1 MDAVSTALSSQDI
14 LHQILSL
21 GSLAQADLR
30 ACCLVNSDWAATGL
44 ALLWRHPQCHTLL
57 AFRLLLDTLRHEQD
71 QPARVLLPSTH
82 SRERS
87 VRRASTMHSPSPSAR
102 TLTSSQSLAILPTP
116 YRPHCPPKE
125 YGIPF
130 HGKRSYHRA
139 QFIRTLDLHA
149 VSGYLSLHH
158 LEILARSSRIGLRA
172 LDLQTIQLPFSEHLL
187 AILVASKQLRS
198 LTLGPIELPSVE
210 NLSYLKPCLGS
221 LTELRLMSCLDTVDD
236 DVLGFLLR
244 HSPQLRQLEIH
255 GEKFTDRSLEFI
267 ATTCVE
273 LESLVLEA
281 PLMTDVVIAQITT
294 GCTKLKTWRLID
306 CTELSETT
314 VELLETMYDWD
325 KTPKGIRGGFAGL
338 LTGSPS
344 SIASLAGATGAM
356 SLATSPSSTS
366 LSSAATLISQS
377 SSPSSSASSIS
388 TSAHSE
394 SDVSQSHKSHQ
405 QRQGSNNSMSNS
417 GGGPTREEHSFLLEQ
432 HIQLSPQQQYR
443 QQQLLLQPTAGLS
456 TLEFRNC
463 FGIHPFA
470 INSILRAQPRLEHLT
485 LGGPKIT
492 DDSLTCLT
500 EAAYPHLRTL
510 ELFDCS
516 EVSDE
521 TMVATLFNCDRLT
534 KVGIRG
540 SNFTYRTFSGIAMHL
555 EMLEELHLEHVRLII
570 NETLQ
575 DIMLR
580 CSRLRVLKLWHCRNL
595 TQDLFTD
602 QMDPVSSLEVL
613 EYMDK
618 YMRLF
623 NQPGRDQPGGGRQG
637 GAGAGGGSGA
647 SVGWESQVRFLQTLV
662 IRFENLRVLRL
673 GKIAETY
680 VPVNLVSYLC
690 QLDRLEK
697 FSIFQ
702 NPCLDLIDLK
712 ELQSRLP
719 TLIEVGVGQSDKL
732 SEEDILRFNQS
743 NHRPNVLMYRRLLES
758 SDELVTYA
766 YKPNLNA

>member
-14 LHQILSL
+14 LHHILTL
-21 GSLAQADLR
+21 GSLAQSDLR

-44 ALLWRHPQCHTLL
+44 ALLWRNPQCHTLL

-71 QPARVLLPSTH
+71 QPARVLLLPSTH

-87 VRRASTMHSPSPSAR
+87 VRRASTMHSSSPSAR
-102 TLTSSQSLAILPTP
+102 TLTTSQSLAILPTP

-149 VSGYLSLHH
+149 VAGYLSLHH

-172 LDLQTIQLPFSEHLL
+172 LDLHTIQLPFSEHLL

-198 LTLGPIELPSVE
+198 LTLGPIELPPVE
-210 NLSYLKPCLGS
+210 DLSYLKPCLSS
-221 LTELRLMSCLDTVDD
+221 LTELRLMSCPDTVDD
-236 DVLGFLLR
+236 AALGFLLR
-244 HSPQLRQLEIH
+244 HSPQLRQLEVH

-273 LESLVLEA
+273 LESLVLET
-281 PLMTDVVIAQITT
+281 PLMTDVLIAQITT
-294 GCTKLKTWRLID
+294 GCTKLRSWRLID
-306 CTELSETT
+306 CTALSETT

-344 SIASLAGATGAM
+344 SIASLAGATGTM
-356 SLATSPSSTS
+356 SLATSSSSTS
-366 LSSAATLISQS
+366 LSSSATPISQS
-377 SSPSSSASSIS
+377 SSPSSSASSLSI
-388 TSAHSE
+388 SAHLE
-394 SDVSQSHKSHQ
+394 SDVSQAHKSHQ
-405 QRQGSNNSMSNS
+405 QRQGSHNSMSSGS
-417 GGGPTREEHSFLLEQ
+417 GGGANGEEHSFILEQ
-432 HIQLSPQQQYR
+432 QLSSQQQYR

-463 FGIHPFA
+463 IGIHPVA

-492 DDSLTCLT
+492 DEALTCLT
-500 EAAYPHLRTL
+500 EVAYPHLRTL

-570 NETLQ
+570 NQTLQ

-580 CSRLRVLKLWHCRNL
+580 CSQLRVLKLWHCRNL

-618 YMRLF
+618 YTRLF
-623 NQPGRDQPGGGRQG
+623 NQPGRDQPGGGRPG
-637 GAGAGGGSGA
+637 GAGAAGGSGA
-647 SVGWESQVRFLQTLV
+647 NVGWEPQVRFLQTLV

-702 NPCLDLIDLK
+702 NPCLDLLDLK

-719 TLIEVGVGQSDKL
+719 TLTEVGIGQSDKL

-743 NHRPNVLMYRRLLES
+743 NHRPNVLVYRRLLES
-758 SDELVTYA
+758 SDELATYA
-766 YKPNLNA
+766 YKPNFNS

>member
-14 LHQILSL
+14 LHHILSL
-21 GSLAQADLR
+21 SSLAQSDLR

-44 ALLWRHPQCHTLL
+44 ALLWRHPHCRTLL

-71 QPARVLLPSTH
+71 QPARVLLLPSIH

-87 VRRASTMHSPSPSAR
+87 VRRASTMHSMSPSAH
-102 TLTSSQSLAILPTP
+102 TPTAPSQSLAILPTP
-116 YRPHCPPKE
+116 YRTHCPPKE

-149 VSGYLSLHH
+149 VAGSLSLHH
-158 LEILARSSRIGLRA
+158 LEILARSSRIGLRV
-172 LDLQTIQLPFSEHLL
+172 LNLHTIQLPFSEHLL
-187 AILVASKQLRS
+187 SILVASKQLRS
-198 LTLGPIELPSVE
+198 LTLGSIEFPPVE
-210 NLSYLKPCLGS
+210 DLAYLKPCLAG
-221 LTELRLMSCLDTVDD
+221 LTELRLMSCPDTVDD
-236 DVLGFLLR
+236 AVLGFLLR

-255 GEKFTDRSLEFI
+255 GEKFTDQSLEFI

-281 PLMTDVVIAQITT
+281 PLMTDVVVAQITT
-294 GCTKLKTWRLID
+294 GCIKMRIWRLID
-306 CTELSETT
+306 CAALSETA

-325 KTPKGIRGGFAGL
+325 KTPKGIRGGFARF
-338 LTGSPS
+338 LTGSPPPS
-344 SIASLAGATGAM
+344 FTSLAGATGAL

-366 LSSAATLISQS
+366 LSSSTTLISHS

-388 TSAHSE
+388 TPNHSE
-394 SDVSQSHKSHQ
+394 SDVSQTHKNQ
-405 QRQGSNNSMSNS
+405 QRQESNNNS
-417 GGGPTREEHSFLLEQ
+417 GSSGAHQEEYPFILEQ
-432 HIQLSPQQQYR
+432 HR
-443 QQQLLLQPTAGLS
+443 QQQLLLQPRAGLS

-463 FGIHPFA
+463 IGIHPHA
-470 INSILRAQPRLEHLT
+470 INSILRAQHRLEHLT

-492 DDSLTCLT
+492 DDALICLT
-500 EAAYPHLRTL
+500 ESAYPHLRTL

-540 SNFTYRTFSGIAMHL
+540 SNFTFRTFSAIAMHL

-580 CSRLRVLKLWHCRNL
+580 CSKLRALKLWHCRNL

-602 QMDPVSSLEVL
+602 QMDPVPSLEVL

-618 YMRLF
+618 YMRPFQNL
-623 NQPGRDQPGGGRQG
+623 PGRDQPGG
-637 GAGAGGGSGA
+637 
-647 SVGWESQVRFLQTLV
+647 E
-662 IRFENLRVLRL
+662 LRL

-690 QLDRLEK
+690 QLDQLEK

-702 NPCLDLIDLK
+702 NPCLDMMDLK

-719 TLIEVGVGQSDKL
+719 TLIEVGVGQSDRV
-732 SEEDILRFNQS
+732 SEEDILHFNQS
-743 NHRPNVLMYRRLLES
+743 NYRPNVLVYRRLLES
-758 SDELVTYA
+758 SDELATYV
-766 YKPNLNA
+766 YKPILNT

>member
-1 MDAVSTALSSQDI
+1 STALSSQDI
-14 LHQILSL
+14 LHHILSL
-21 GSLAQADLR
+21 DSLAQSDLR

-71 QPARVLLPSTH
+71 QPARVLLLSSTH

-87 VRRASTMHSPSPSAR
+87 VRRASTMHSLPPSAR
-102 TLTSSQSLAILPTP
+102 TLTPSQSLAILPTP

-149 VSGYLSLHH
+149 VSGYLWLDQAGSGSVLSTSKPSNCPSQSTCSPSLSRLNRPVEFPP
-158 LEILARSSRIGLRA
+158 LE
-172 LDLQTIQLPFSEHLL
+172 D
-187 AILVASKQLRS
+187 
-198 LTLGPIELPSVE
+198 
-210 NLSYLKPCLGS
+210 LSYLKPCLGS
-221 LTELRLMSCLDTVDD
+221 LTQLRLMSCLDTVGDT
-236 DVLGFLLR
+236 VLGFLLR

-294 GCTKLKTWRLID
+294 GCTKLRTWRLID

-314 VELLETMYDWD
+314 VELLKTMYHWD
-325 KTPKGIRGGFAGL
+325 KTPKGIRGGFAGS

-344 SIASLAGATGAM
+344 SIASLAGATGTM

-366 LSSAATLISQS
+366 LSSSVTLMSQS

-394 SDVSQSHKSHQ
+394 SDVSQAHKSHQ

-417 GGGPTREEHSFLLEQ
+417 GSGTNREESLLEQ
-432 HIQLSPQQQYR
+432 HIQLSSQQQYQR
-443 QQQLLLQPTAGLS
+443 QRLLLQPTAGLS

-463 FGIHPFA
+463 IGIHPIA

-492 DDSLTCLT
+492 DDALTCLT

-510 ELFDCS
+510 ELFNCS
-516 EVSDE
+516 EISDE

-534 KVGIRG
+534 TVGIRG

-623 NQPGRDQPGGGRQG
+623 NQPGRDQLGGGRQG
-637 GAGAGGGSGA
+637 GVGAGGGSGA
-647 SVGWESQVRFLQTLV
+647 NVGWEPQVRFLQTLV

-702 NPCLDLIDLK
+702 NPCLDMMDLK

-719 TLIEVGVGQSDKL
+719 TLVEVGVGKSDKL

-743 NHRPNVLMYRRLLES
+743 NHRPSVLMYRRLLES
-758 SDELVTYA
+758 SDELGTYT

>member
-14 LHQILSL
+14 LYHILSL
-21 GSLAQADLR
+21 TSLTQSDLR

-44 ALLWRHPQCHTLL
+44 ALLWHHPQCHTLL

-71 QPARVLLPSTH
+71 QPARVLLLPSIH

-87 VRRASTMHSPSPSAR
+87 VRRASTMHSTSPSAR
-102 TLTSSQSLAILPTP
+102 TPTAPSQSLAILPTP
-116 YRPHCPPKE
+116 YRTYCPPKE

-149 VSGYLSLHH
+149 VAGSLSLHH

-172 LDLQTIQLPFSEHLL
+172 LDLHTIQLPFSEHLL

-198 LTLGPIELPSVE
+198 LTLGSIEFPPVE
-210 NLSYLKPCLGS
+210 DLAYLKPCLGG
-221 LTELRLMSCLDTVDD
+221 LTELRLMSCPDTVDD
-236 DVLGFLLR
+236 VVLGFLLR

-267 ATTCVE
+267 AITCVE
-273 LESLVLEA
+273 LESLVLEV
-281 PLMTDVVIAQITT
+281 PLMTDVVVAQITT
-294 GCTKLKTWRLID
+294 GCIKLRTWRLID
-306 CTELSETT
+306 CAALSETT

-325 KTPKGIRGGFAGL
+325 KTPKGIGGRFAGF
-338 LTGSPS
+338 LTGSPPS
-344 SIASLAGATGAM
+344 SITSLAGATGAL

-366 LSSAATLISQS
+366 FSSSTTLISQS
-377 SSPSSSASSIS
+377 SSPSSSTSSIS
-388 TSAHSE
+388 TSNHSE
-394 SDVSQSHKSHQ
+394 SDVSQTHKNHQ
-405 QRQGSNNSMSNS
+405 QRQGSNNNS
-417 GGGPTREEHSFLLEQ
+417 GSSSAHQEEHSFILER
-432 HIQLSPQQQYR
+432 HMQLSSQQQYR
-443 QQQLLLQPTAGLS
+443 QQQLLLQPTLGLS

-463 FGIHPFA
+463 IGIHPYA
-470 INSILRAQPRLEHLT
+470 INSILRVQPRLEHLT

-492 DDSLTCLT
+492 DDALTCLT
-500 EAAYPHLRTL
+500 EIAYPHLRTL
-510 ELFDCS
+510 ELFDCN

-540 SNFTYRTFSGIAMHL
+540 SNFTLPTFSAIAMHL

-580 CSRLRVLKLWHCRNL
+580 CSKLRVLKLWHCRNL
-595 TQDLFTD
+595 TQDLFMD
-602 QMDPVSSLEVL
+602 QMDPVPSLEVL

-623 NQPGRDQPGGGRQG
+623 QNQPGRDQPGGGRQG
-637 GAGAGGGSGA
+637 GTGAGGAGGA
-647 SVGWESQVRFLQTLV
+647 NAGWEPQVRFLQTLV
-662 IRFENLRVLRL
+662 IRFENLRALRL

-680 VPVNLVSYLC
+680 VPVVSVYSRIL
-690 QLDRLEK
+690 QMPLL
-697 FSIFQ
+697 FS
-702 NPCLDLIDLK
+702 
-712 ELQSRLP
+712 S
-719 TLIEVGVGQSDKL
+719 
-732 SEEDILRFNQS
+732 
-743 NHRPNVLMYRRLLES
+743 
-758 SDELVTYA
+758 
-766 YKPNLNA
+766 

>member
-14 LHQILSL
+14 LHHILSL
-21 GSLAQADLR
+21 DSLAQSDLH

-71 QPARVLLPSTH
+71 QPARVLLLPSTH

-87 VRRASTMHSPSPSAR
+87 VRRASTMHSLPPSAR
-102 TLTSSQSLAILPTP
+102 TLTPSQSLAILPTP

-198 LTLGPIELPSVE
+198 LTLGPIELPPVE
-210 NLSYLKPCLGS
+210 DLSYLKPCLGS
-221 LTELRLMSCLDTVDD
+221 LTELRLMSCLDTVGDT
-236 DVLGFLLR
+236 VLGFLLR

-294 GCTKLKTWRLID
+294 GCTKLRTWRLID
-306 CTELSETT
+306 CTDLSETT

-344 SIASLAGATGAM
+344 SIASLAGATGTM

-366 LSSAATLISQS
+366 LSSSVTLMSQS
-377 SSPSSSASSIS
+377 SSPSSSSSSIS
-388 TSAHSE
+388 TSTHSE

-417 GGGPTREEHSFLLEQ
+417 GSGTNREESLLEQ
-432 HIQLSPQQQYR
+432 HIQLSSQQQY
-443 QQQLLLQPTAGLS
+443 QQLLLQPTAGLS

-463 FGIHPFA
+463 IGIHPIA

-485 LGGPKIT
+485 GPR
-492 DDSLTCLT
+492 S
-500 EAAYPHLRTL
+500 RT
-510 ELFDCS
+510 
-516 EVSDE
+516 
-521 TMVATLFNCDRLT
+521 
-534 KVGIRG
+534 
-540 SNFTYRTFSGIAMHL
+540 MH
-555 EMLEELHLEHVRLII
+555 
-570 NETLQ
+570 
-575 DIMLR
+575 
-580 CSRLRVLKLWHCRNL
+580 
-595 TQDLFTD
+595 
-602 QMDPVSSLEVL
+602 
-613 EYMDK
+613 
-618 YMRLF
+618 
-623 NQPGRDQPGGGRQG
+623 
-637 GAGAGGGSGA
+637 
-647 SVGWESQVRFLQTLV
+647 
-662 IRFENLRVLRL
+662 
-673 GKIAETY
+673 
-680 VPVNLVSYLC
+680 
-690 QLDRLEK
+690 
-697 FSIFQ
+697 
-702 NPCLDLIDLK
+702 
-712 ELQSRLP
+712 
-719 TLIEVGVGQSDKL
+719 
-732 SEEDILRFNQS
+732 
-743 NHRPNVLMYRRLLES
+743 
-758 SDELVTYA
+758 
-766 YKPNLNA
+766 